1 MAITIDAHAA
11 VRDLEAAGADPKLA
25 EAIIGT
31 ISRSDADL
39 ATNADLAAL
48 EGRLT
53 ASAYQLAF
61 AVIVANVA
69 IMFGLLKLIVPT

>member
-1 MAITIDAHAA
+1 MAITIDTHAA

-25 EAIIGT
+25 EAIVAT

-39 ATNADLAAL
+39 ATKADLAAL

-53 ASAYQLAF
+53 AAAYRLAL
-61 AVIVANVA
+61 AVVVANGA
-69 IMFGLLKLIVPT
+69 IMFGLLKLVLPT

>member
-1 MAITIDAHAA
+1 MAITIDTHAA

-25 EAIIGT
+25 EAIVAT

-53 ASAYQLAF
+53 ASAYRLAF
-61 AVIVANVA
+61 AVVVANAA